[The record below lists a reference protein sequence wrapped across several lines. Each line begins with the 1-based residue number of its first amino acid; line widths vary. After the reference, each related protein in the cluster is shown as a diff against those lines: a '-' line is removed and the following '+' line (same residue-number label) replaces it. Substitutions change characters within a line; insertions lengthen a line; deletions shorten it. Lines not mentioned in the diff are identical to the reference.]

1 MTEKYSVV
9 LIGAGSMGGS
19 MLKGWLGAC
28 LLDPDRSAVVDP
40 NLSDAL
46 AKDAESYGLAVN
58 PATDLSYE
66 ICVLAVKPQLFP
78 VVIPALSWPA
88 IENTLFVSIA
98 AGKSIA
104 SIDRHLKEAGVESAS
119 IIRVMPNLPVSVG
132 KGLSLLYADENVDA
146 ANKTRAEKLVKATG
160 QAVWMRSEREI
171 DAGMSVSACGPAYA
185 FLLTEAM
192 EEAGIA
198 AGLAPETAAL
208 LARQTVIGAGALM
221 AADTRAAAT
230 LRTAVTSKGGTT
242 AEALNV
248 LDQAGG
254 MRELMVQAVAAATRR
269 AGELSD

>member
-1 MTEKYSVV
+1 MTEKYSVL

-19 MLKGWLGAC
+19 MLRGWLGAG
-28 LLDPDRSAVVDP
+28 LLDPARSAVVDP

-46 AKDAESYGLAVN
+46 AGEAEEYGLAVN
-58 PATDLSYE
+58 PETDFSYDV
-66 ICVLAVKPQLFP
+66 CVLAVKPQLFP
-78 VVIPALSWPA
+78 VVVPALSWPA
-88 IENTLFVSIA
+88 IEKTLFVSIA
-98 AGKSIA
+98 AGKSVS
-104 SIDRHLKEAGVESAS
+104 SIDRHLKEAGVEGVS

-132 KGLSLLYADENVDA
+132 EGLSLLYADEKVDA
-146 ANKTRAEKLVKATG
+146 TKRQTAQALVEATG
-160 QAVWMRSEREI
+160 QAVWMRSEQEI

-198 AGLAPETAAL
+198 AGLAPDTAAL

-221 AADTRAAAT
+221 AADMRSAAT

-242 AEALNV
+242 AEALKV
-248 LDQAGG
+248 LDQPGG
-254 MRELMVQAVAAATRR
+254 IRELMVEAVAAATRR